1 VSTDVRLPIQDI
13 RNSNPVWLRSADNL
27 QPLDALAKSIQRH
40 GMLLPV
46 LVRPDFV
53 MLDGARRLLAA
64 EKLGWTEVPVIVAN
78 SWTIV
83 LRYYEQLN
91 KIESETPGSFNKQL
105 RWSEL
110 DELWSV
116 LLKPIQHDQR
126 MAQAVNERRRRARL
140 RQQGLPEKDV
150 RHNDSDNAYTGYVKD
165 LADMFQIRP
174 IHVKLVRDIFHS
186 HRELKSMP
194 GFEGPFARLLQ
205 MAEGLGIQTSST
217 MRQFTRN
224 IRGGMPIK
232 EATERAEH
240 SLNNSFKAPWRR
252 ALRPEDAS
260 NREAPEGLVHTPISE
275 DKVQA
280 LTKLIDQLSM
290 ESARFHVFEADI
302 TLDVAKQISSTIR
315 TAVNRINAMRRR
327 LETHGEA
334 PQGERSK

>member
-1 VSTDVRLPIQDI
+1 LSTDVRLPIQDI
-13 RNSNPVWLRSADNL
+13 RNANPVWLRSADNL
-27 QPLDALAKSIQRH
+27 QPLDALAKSIQKH

-91 KIESETPGSFNKQL
+91 KIEAETPGSFNKQL

-126 MAQAVNERRRRARL
+126 MAQAVNERRRRAKL
-140 RQQGLPEKDV
+140 RQQGLPETEVK
-150 RHNDSDNAYTGYVKD
+150 HNDSDNAYTGYVKD
-165 LADMFQIRP
+165 IADMFQIRP

-186 HRELKSMP
+186 RRELKDTP
-194 GFEGPFARLLQ
+194 GIEGPFERLLR

-224 IRGGMPIK
+224 VRGGMAIK
-232 EATERAEH
+232 DATERAEH

-252 ALRPEDAS
+252 ALRPEDAANS
-260 NREAPEGLVHTPISE
+260 ELPEAIVHTPISN

-280 LTKLIDQLSM
+280 LTKLVDQLSL
-290 ESARFHVFEADI
+290 ESARFHVFEPNVN
-302 TLDVAKQISSTIR
+302 LDVAKQISATIR

-327 LETHGEA
+327 LEAHGDSL
-334 PQGERSK
+334 QGERSK